1 MISTQGIQRNQWMQD
16 TEPAKTQKHNKMTIY
31 YQGIQTH
38 QIFSIY
44 RPIYDIHVSWKHFRQ
59 NLEPNIR
66 TILIQQY
73 SWLTVYFI

>member
-1 MISTQGIQRNQWMQD
+1 
-16 TEPAKTQKHNKMTIY
+16 MTIY
-31 YQGIQTH
+31 AQGIQTH

-44 RPIYDIHVSWKHFRQ
+44 DIHVPWKLFRQ

-73 SWLTVYFI
+73 SWLYILYRFKYTREKNVIQA